1 MDHLGEADLPVEEV
15 DRDVADSTKGVEGD
29 HLEAERLD
37 HKRAV
42 GKRDG
47 SKEEGLWLREEVGMR
62 RLGDYTSA
70 FNRPSRVMQTANMIF
85 AVIFAN
91 ERYTQRAVFCSRPI
105 ET

>member
-1 MDHLGEADLPVEEV
+1 MDHLGEADLPAEV

-47 SKEEGLWLREEVGMR
+47 SKEEGL
-62 RLGDYTSA
+62 
-70 FNRPSRVMQTANMIF
+70 
-85 AVIFAN
+85 
-91 ERYTQRAVFCSRPI
+91 
-105 ET
+105 